1 MFEIPIGPRNSEMAE
16 QCFAKK
22 GSNPPVCA
30 LHNAP
35 LKEHRR
41 LRRIFSTFRF
51 GEFTYLVCPVS
62 GQIVDDPKNGK

>member
-1 MFEIPIGPRNSEMAE
+1 MAK

-35 LKEHRR
+35 LKEHESSENT
-41 LRRIFSTFRF
+41 STFRF